1 MFCND
6 PVIRVYEGSMF
17 GHMASDSVLNCCSGI
32 AYHCTPGCRMILETR
47 HDLISIGASG
57 VQRQA
62 RVPIGQIA
70 KPGEQIEAFGDGSPG
85 TTSIDYAHTLFVGQ
99 RLLSVRQC
107 GDSGYNL
114 HFDDFCMRVVPHDQT
129 DDISGFC
136 PENHMWHR
144 VHGCEKKITRKC
156 SCGGEG
162 ELLLDFVSDYV
173 VRCKSCG
180 KSTRAELYAIRAIE
194 DWNQGDT
201 PCDCSG
207 IGNL

>member
-47 HDLISIGASG
+47 HELISIGASG

-70 KPGEQIEAFGDGSPG
+70 KSGEQIEAFGDGSPG
-85 TTSIDYAHTLFVGQ
+85 TTGIDYEHTLFVGQ
-99 RLLSVRQC
+99 RLLSVGQ
-107 GDSGYNL
+107 DSDSEYTL

-144 VHGCEKKITRKC
+144 VHGCEKKITRTC

-162 ELLLDFVSDYV
+162 ELLLDYVSDFV
-173 VRCKSCG
+173 VRCKVCG

-194 DWNQGDT
+194 DWNHSNT
-201 PCDCSG
+201 LCDCSD
-207 IGNL
+207 IEVS